1 MESKPM
7 GGPKEEEPQADGRH
21 ARMERHKLQVVT
33 AMVEY
38 IRTHGEVP
46 PADVLAELASV
57 SRRSVFRLF
66 EDRADLLRATSD
78 YTYRRLSDEI
88 AFPDV
93 STGTSKATLAS
104 LVDYFAQVFEFIAPF
119 RRVAERAT
127 GNLALMESERERMQ
141 ALFRER
147 LREAFAAMLPAK
159 ALSSPVVRDSVQL
172 VLSWKAWD
180 HLRSER
186 KATVNHAKSVML
198 HTLTAVLRSAGA
210 SV

>member
-1 MESKPM
+1 MESTPEI
-7 GGPKEEEPQADGRH
+7 EEARVDGRH
-21 ARMERHKLQVVT
+21 ARMERHKTQVVT

-78 YTYRRLSDEI
+78 YAYRRLTEEI
-88 AFPDV
+88 AVPDL
-93 STGTSKATLAS
+93 SKATSEAIPFL

-119 RRVAERAT
+119 RRVAERANA
-127 GNLALMESERERMQ
+127 GKALIEAERARMKNLFQDRVRGALS
-141 ALFRER
+141 AL
-147 LREAFAAMLPAK
+147 LPAGV
-159 ALSSPVVRDSVQL
+159 LTSPIVQDSIRL

-180 HLRSER
+180 HLRSEG
-186 KATVNHAKSVML
+186 KCSVEHAKSVML
-198 HTLTAVLRSAGA
+198 HCLIAVLRSAGGN
-210 SV
+210 VR